1 MIEKVLKKS
10 PYLSAML
17 AIAIPVSIQSLFQ
30 ASLSIIDQVM
40 VGQLGENAIAAVGLG
55 SRFPNIF
62 IITLS
67 AIGASTSIMISQ
79 FWGKKDKENI
89 ARSFG
94 GNLFVGIV
102 ITIIFSTISL
112 LFPTQV
118 LGCYTNDP
126 EVIKLGSEYLKIITV
141 GYIPILLITMYS
153 SILRSTE
160 HVKLPMV
167 AGVFG
172 IVMNTVLNYI
182 FIFGKFG
189 FNEMG
194 LQGTAYATTITRILE
209 LLVLGACIY
218 SKKYPGAFKIKEIS
232 HLSAEFFRKIMVI
245 TTPILINEFL
255 WAVGETMY
263 SIVYGRMGTTEVAA
277 MTLTFPIQSLSI
289 GLFSG
294 VSVAAGIMI
303 GNKLGTDENDEAFK
317 YSRKFVQL
325 GITGSVIFGVLLILF
340 SKLYV
345 VIFNISD
352 DLKDCTIKL
361 LIIFSLILWIK
372 VSNMII
378 GGAIL
383 RSGGQTKYTLYLDMF
398 GTWGLGV
405 PIGFI
410 SAFIFKLP
418 IEWVYLLLSSEELIR
433 LIIGL
438 KLMYSKKWMVNLTEI
453 NIENCICK
461 KE

>member
-1 MIEKVLKKS
+1 MIKKIFKKS
-10 PYLSAML
+10 PYLSTML

-62 IITLS
+62 IITLN

-79 FWGKKDKENI
+79 FWGKKDKKNI

-94 GNLFVGIV
+94 GNLFIGFA
-102 ITIIFSTISL
+102 ITLIFSVLSL
-112 LFPTQV
+112 VFHHQV
-118 LGCYTNDP
+118 LGCYTKDAK
-126 EVIKLGSEYLKIITV
+126 VIELGSEYLKINAV

-153 SILRSTE
+153 SVLRSTE
-160 HVKLPMV
+160 HVKLPMF
-167 AGVFG
+167 AGIFG
-172 IVMNTVLNYI
+172 ILMNTILNYI
-182 FIFGKFG
+182 LIFGKFG
-189 FNEMG
+189 LPKMG
-194 LQGTAYATTITRILE
+194 VQGTAYATTITRTLEVAIL
-209 LLVLGACIY
+209 VACIY
-218 SKKYPGAFKIKEIS
+218 IRKYPGAFKIKQIS
-232 HLSAEFFRKIMVI
+232 DLSANFIKKIIVI
-245 TTPILINEFL
+245 TTPILINEFF

-263 SIVYGRMGTTEVAA
+263 SIVYGRMGTSEVAS

-303 GNKLGTDENDEAFK
+303 GNKLGKDENDEAFK
-317 YSRKFVQL
+317 YSRKFVHL
-325 GITGSVIFGVLLILF
+325 GLAGSAIFGVLLILF

-352 DLKDCTIKL
+352 NLKDCTIKL
-361 LIIFSLILWIK
+361 LIMFALVLWIK

-378 GGAIL
+378 GGGIL

-398 GTWGLGV
+398 GTWGIGV
-405 PIGFI
+405 PMGFI

-418 IEWVYLLLSSEELIR
+418 IEWVYLLLSSEELVR

-438 KLMYSKKWMVNLTEI
+438 KLMYSKKWMANITERD
-453 NIENCICK
+453 IEECK
-461 KE
+461 ISQ

>member
-1 MIEKVLKKS
+1 
-10 PYLSAML
+10 
-17 AIAIPVSIQSLFQ
+17 
-30 ASLSIIDQVM
+30 M
-40 VGQLGENAIAAVGLG
+40 V
-55 SRFPNIF
+55 
-62 IITLS
+62 
-67 AIGASTSIMISQ
+67 SQ
-79 FWGKKDKENI
+79 FWGKKDKDNI

-94 GNLFVGIV
+94 GNLFIGLA
-102 ITIIFSTISL
+102 ITLIFSLLSL
-112 LFPTQV
+112 VFPEQV
-118 LGCYTNDP
+118 LGCYTKDAT
-126 EVIKLGSEYLKIITV
+126 VIKLGSEYLKIIAV

-160 HVKLPMV
+160 HVKLPMY
-167 AGVFG
+167 AGIFS
-172 IVMNTVLNYI
+172 ILMNTLLNYI
-182 FIFGKFG
+182 LIFGKFG
-189 FNEMG
+189 FEEMG

-209 LLVLGACIY
+209 ALLLFACTY
-218 SKKYPGAFKIKEIS
+218 AKKYPGAFKIKEIS
-232 HLSAEFFRKIMVI
+232 NLSVSFIKKIMII

-303 GNKLGTDENDEAFK
+303 GNKLGKDETEEAFK
-317 YSRKFVQL
+317 FSTKFVQL
-325 GITGSVIFGVLLILF
+325 GLAGSAIFGVLLILL
-340 SKLYV
+340 SKVYV

-352 DLKDCTIKL
+352 NLKDCTIKI
-361 LIIFSLILWIK
+361 LIVFALVLWIK

-378 GGAIL
+378 GGGIL

-398 GTWGLGV
+398 GTWGIGV

-410 SAFIFKLP
+410 SAFVFKLP
-418 IEWVYLLLSSEELIR
+418 IEWVYLLISSEELAR

-438 KLMYSKKWMVNLTEI
+438 KLMYSRKWMANITEKD
-453 NIENCICK
+453 IEECK
-461 KE
+461 MNQ